1 MLAPSSKR
9 ALSSTITAT
18 CLPRSA
24 ARIRARTMGLSPDVR
39 YSVILMASTWGST
52 AAWRTNSSTVVRKL
66 S

>member
-1 MLAPSSKR
+1 MFAPSSKR

-18 CLPRSA
+18 CLPPSA
-24 ARIRARTMGLSPDVR
+24 ARMSERAMGLSPEVR
-39 YSVILMASTWGST
+39 YSVILMASTLGSM